1 MRTTKN
7 YGPGHPRA
15 GSDGG
20 SGNMRGFLLFLVLA
34 SLCLTAC
41 TPPGPRELLQG
52 RDLLEAGNYQAA
64 AGRLEVCVSILPTN
78 AAAWNYLG
86 LSYHRSHRPADAE
99 NAYRRALLLNHD
111 LGEARY
117 NLGCLLLE
125 QNRLEAAK
133 SELLAFTLRRGNS
146 LDGLMMLGATQLR
159 LKDFTGAEKS
169 YGDALRI
176 NQDLP
181 DAWNGL
187 AMIRLQ
193 RGKTAEAWQYVNHA
207 LKLAPQNP
215 QALLNSG
222 LIASQYLKDRNTALD
237 RFRTYVNLHPAPEN
251 ADSIRVLI
259 RQIEGEIAVPR
270 NLPLPRP
277 TPVTNNPAATLST
290 TSAVPPVVRQP
301 PTNTPPIRPNPAI
314 RSEMD
319 PTMVKPQPPPTASHP
334 TQQPTAPIPS
344 PVPQPPAAPAP
355 RTTLAAPP
363 TNNPEPVRPAVAAP
377 TKEASPPRPPSRI
390 VDIPPA
396 GQPSNSPPGSTIAPP
411 PSPRVPDPVT
421 ASAQKP
427 THKKGFFEKLNPL
440 KLLGGDGEKKQ
451 TKKVPTPIPPPPTA
465 KNGSSSTPAA
475 ADSSPGS
482 PQMGSRPPRPS
493 EAEAIQAPPAKRYSY
508 LKPAR
513 PIPGKNTEA
522 RPLYARANEERNARH
537 LPEAVVLYRSALKL
551 DPSLYEAHYN
561 LALVLASTAD
571 PSGALAACE
580 TALAIRPDS
589 TETRYAFALLL
600 KDNGYLVD
608 AAQEFERLLS
618 DQPANVRA
626 HLAAGNLYAQQL
638 QQHARARSHYL
649 KVLELDPH
657 NANAGSIGYWLADH
671 PL

>member
-237 RFRTYVNLHPAPEN
+237 RFRAYVNLHPAPEN

-277 TPVTNNPAATLST
+277 TPVTNNPAATLS
-290 TSAVPPVVRQP
+290 Q
-301 PTNTPPIRPNPAI
+301 
-314 RSEMD
+314 
-319 PTMVKPQPPPTASHP
+319 
-334 TQQPTAPIPS
+334 
-344 PVPQPPAAPAP
+344 
-355 RTTLAAPP
+355 
-363 TNNPEPVRPAVAAP
+363 
-377 TKEASPPRPPSRI
+377 
-390 VDIPPA
+390 
-396 GQPSNSPPGSTIAPP
+396 
-411 PSPRVPDPVT
+411 
-421 ASAQKP
+421 
-427 THKKGFFEKLNPL
+427 
-440 KLLGGDGEKKQ
+440 
-451 TKKVPTPIPPPPTA
+451 
-465 KNGSSSTPAA
+465 
-475 ADSSPGS
+475 
-482 PQMGSRPPRPS
+482 
-493 EAEAIQAPPAKRYSY
+493 
-508 LKPAR
+508 
-513 PIPGKNTEA
+513 
-522 RPLYARANEERNARH
+522 
-537 LPEAVVLYRSALKL
+537 
-551 DPSLYEAHYN
+551 
-561 LALVLASTAD
+561 
-571 PSGALAACE
+571 
-580 TALAIRPDS
+580 
-589 TETRYAFALLL
+589 
-600 KDNGYLVD
+600 
-608 AAQEFERLLS
+608 
-618 DQPANVRA
+618 
-626 HLAAGNLYAQQL
+626 
-638 QQHARARSHYL
+638 
-649 KVLELDPH
+649 
-657 NANAGSIGYWLADH
+657 
-671 PL
+671 